1 MDDYYRSSQEFHMLA
16 SFVLSLR
23 EGLEAALIIG
33 VLLGSLKKL
42 GQVEGQRTIWIGAG
56 LAVILSA
63 LAGILLNLLGASFQG
78 RAEEIFEGITM
89 LLAAGILTWM
99 IFWMRTQAREIN
111 QKLEDDVK
119 GAVQKQSGFALF
131 SLAFVA
137 VIREGVELAIF
148 LTAAAVDS
156 NGLEI
161 LIGAGLGLTAVF
173 ILAILLFRSL
183 IRLNL
188 DRFFQITSIIL
199 ILFAA
204 GLVAHGIHEFNE
216 AGIIPPIIEHI
227 WDINHILDEKS
238 TLGSILGTLLGY
250 NGNPSLTEF
259 AAYLIYL
266 LVIGISWFRV
276 RDRNTSFSP

>member
-1 MDDYYRSSQEFHMLA
+1 MLA

-42 GQVEGQRTIWIGAG
+42 GQVEGQRAIWFGTG
-56 LAVILSA
+56 LAV
-63 LAGILLNLLGASFQG
+63 LASLVSGYVLNLLGASFEG

-99 IFWMRTQAREIN
+99 IFWMRTQAQNIN

-119 GAVQKQSGFALF
+119 GAVLMKGSFALF

-148 LTAAAVDS
+148 LTAAAIDS
-156 NGLEI
+156 NGSDI
-161 LIGAGLGLTAVF
+161 LIGAGLGLAAVVV
-173 ILAILLFRSL
+173 LAILLFRSL
-183 IRLNL
+183 IWLNL
-188 DRFFQITSIIL
+188 SRFFQITSMIL

-204 GLVAHGIHEFNE
+204 GLVAHGVHEFNE
-216 AGIIPPIIEHI
+216 VGLIPPVIEHI
-227 WDINHILDEKS
+227 WDINPILDEKS
-238 TLGSILGTLLGY
+238 TLGAILKTLLGY
-250 NGNPSLTEF
+250 NGNPSLTEVI
-259 AAYLIYL
+259 AYLFYF
-266 LVIGISWFRV
+266 LVIGISWFRGI
-276 RDRNTSFSP
+276 DNKHQLTSNIKKGL

>member
-1 MDDYYRSSQEFHMLA
+1 MLA
-16 SFVLSLR
+16 SFILSLR

-33 VLLGSLKKL
+33 LLLGSLRKL
-42 GQVEGQRTIWIGAG
+42 GQVEGQRTIWVGTG
-56 LAVILSA
+56 LAVVVST

-89 LLAAGILTWM
+89 LLAAVILTWM
-99 IFWMRTQAREIN
+99 IFWMKTQARKVN
-111 QKLEDDVK
+111 QKLEADIK
-119 GAVQKQSGFALF
+119 GALLKNSGFALF

-156 NGLEI
+156 EGLEI
-161 LIGAGLGLTAVF
+161 LTGAGLGLAAAFV
-173 ILAILLFRSL
+173 LAFLLFKSL

-188 DRFFQITSIIL
+188 TRFFQITSIIL

-227 WDINHILDEKS
+227 WDVNHILDEKS

-250 NGNPSLTEF
+250 NGNPSLTEVGG
-259 AAYLIYL
+259 YLTYL

-276 RDRNTSFSP
+276 RDKNTSFNS

>member
-1 MDDYYRSSQEFHMLA
+1 MLA

-56 LAVILSA
+56 VAVILSA
-63 LAGILLNLLGASFQG
+63 LAGIMLNLLGANFQG

-89 LLAAGILTWM
+89 LLAAVILTWM
-99 IFWMRTQAREIN
+99 IFWMRAQARKVT
-111 QKLEDDVK
+111 QTLEADVK
-119 GAVQKQSGFALF
+119 GAVLKNSSFALF

-156 NGLEI
+156 DGLEI
-161 LIGAGLGLTAVF
+161 LIGAGLGLAVVV
-173 ILAILLFRSL
+173 ILAFLLFKSL

-188 DRFFQITSIIL
+188 ARFFQITSIIL

-204 GLVAHGIHEFNE
+204 GLTAHGIHEFNE
-216 AGIIPPIIEHI
+216 AGIIPTIIEHV
-227 WDINHILDEKS
+227 WDVNHILDEKS
-238 TLGSILGTLLGY
+238 TLGAILGTLLGY
-250 NGNPSLTEF
+250 NGNPSLTEVGS
-259 AAYLIYL
+259 YLIYFI
-266 LVIGISWFRV
+266 VIGISWFRV
-276 RDRNTSFSP
+276 KDKHTSLFQ

>member
-1 MDDYYRSSQEFHMLA
+1 MLA

-42 GQVEGQRTIWIGAG
+42 GQVEGQRFIWFGTG
-56 LAVILSA
+56 LAV
-63 LAGILLNLLGASFQG
+63 LASLVSGYVLNLLGASFEG

-99 IFWMRTQAREIN
+99 IFWMRTQAQNIN

-119 GAVQKQSGFALF
+119 GAVLMKGSFALF

-137 VIREGVELAIF
+137 VIREGIELAIF

-156 NGLEI
+156 DGLEI
-161 LIGAGLGLTAVF
+161 LIGAGLGLAAAFV
-173 ILAILLFRSL
+173 LAFLLFRSL

-188 DRFFQITSIIL
+188 ARFFQITSMIL

-204 GLVAHGIHEFNE
+204 GLVAHGIHEFQE
-216 AGIIPPIIEHI
+216 
-227 WDINHILDEKS
+227 
-238 TLGSILGTLLGY
+238 LGTFGLESSYWNTHFLDLSAVLNDKTNTIGVFLRALFGY
-250 NGNPSLTEF
+250 QDKPTPLEAIAYIFYWVIIALSLF
-259 AAYLIYL
+259 
-266 LVIGISWFRV
+266 GIKKKNFMV
-276 RDRNTSFSP
+276 KQN

>member
-1 MDDYYRSSQEFHMLA
+1 MLA

-42 GQVEGQRTIWIGAG
+42 GQVEGQRAVWFGTG
-56 LAVILSA
+56 LAV
-63 LAGILLNLLGASFQG
+63 LASLVSGYVLNLLGASFEG

-99 IFWMRTQAREIN
+99 IFWMRTQAQNIN

-119 GAVQKQSGFALF
+119 GAVLMKGSFALF

-137 VIREGVELAIF
+137 VIREGVELTIF
-148 LTAAAVDS
+148 LTAAAIDS
-156 NGLEI
+156 NGSDI
-161 LIGAGLGLTAVF
+161 LIGAGLGLAAVVV
-173 ILAILLFRSL
+173 LAILLFRSL

-188 DRFFQITSIIL
+188 SRFFQITSIIL

-204 GLVAHGIHEFNE
+204 GLVAHGVHEFNE
-216 AGIIPPIIEHI
+216 VGLIPPVIEHI

-238 TLGSILGTLLGY
+238 TLGSMLGTLLGY
-250 NGNPSLTEF
+250 NGNPSLTEL

-266 LVIGISWFRV
+266 LVIGTSWFRV
-276 RDRNTSFSP
+276 RDKNTSFNS

>member
-1 MDDYYRSSQEFHMLA
+1 MLA

-23 EGLEAALIIG
+23 EGLEAALIIS

-42 GQVEGQRTIWIGAG
+42 GQVEGQRPIWVGAG
-56 LAVILSA
+56 LAVVVSA
-63 LAGILLNLLGASFQG
+63 LAGILLNLLGANFQG

-89 LLAAGILTWM
+89 LLAAVILTWM
-99 IFWMRTQAREIN
+99 IFWMRAQAQKVT
-111 QKLEDDVK
+111 QKLEADVK
-119 GAVQKQSGFALF
+119 GAVLKNSGFALF

-148 LTAAAVDS
+148 LTAAGLDS

-161 LIGAGLGLTAVF
+161 LIGAGLGLAAVL
-173 ILAILLFRSL
+173 ILAFLLFRSL

-204 GLVAHGIHEFNE
+204 GLTAHGIHEFNE
-216 AGIIPPIIEHI
+216 AGIIPSIIEHV
-227 WDINHILDEKS
+227 WDVNHILDEKS
-238 TLGSILGTLLGY
+238 TLGAILGTLLGY

-266 LVIGISWFRV
+266 SVIGTSWFRV
-276 RDRNTSFSP
+276 KDRSTSNGR